1 MRAALIVLAI
11 LIVLAV
17 LAVFALSVDARR
29 GRGGKHG
36 LSAEKKK
43 VMQECKTQ
51 CPSCPDEK
59 PEGVRTCKASC
70 KRQRFSDGCRTCIVG
85 LGLPGECFDC
95 LKDCIKDKVK
105 NFKKEN

>member
-1 MRAALIVLAI
+1 MRAALIVLTI
-11 LIVLAV
+11 
-17 LAVFALSVDARR
+17 LAVFALSSVDARR
-29 GRGGKHG
+29 GRGGKHHGGKHG

-43 VMQECKTQ
+43 VMQECKAQ
-51 CPSCPDEK
+51 CPSCPDKK

-70 KRQRFSDGCRTCIVG
+70 KRQRFSDGCRTCLVD